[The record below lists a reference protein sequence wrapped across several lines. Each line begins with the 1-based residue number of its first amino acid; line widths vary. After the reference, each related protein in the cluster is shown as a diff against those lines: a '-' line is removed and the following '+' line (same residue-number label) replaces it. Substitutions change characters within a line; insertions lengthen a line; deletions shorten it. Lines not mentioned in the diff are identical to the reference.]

1 MEEKNI
7 NKNSLLAN
15 MQFIENDK
23 NDFNDRLN
31 LCLKLVSLLKGIYS
45 KDKNKYLFIYYRLNR
60 DLGSLYFTQNYYELS
75 ELYFETSIKLFE
87 DNKNFDLESP
97 TNICITK
104 EMLSQVKMML
114 FLMSGT
120 KEKLNNAAELL
131 KFIENNY
138 DDNWSDRFKQNLI
151 KRRNIYNNIID
162 GNLKTVV
169 SMIIPYHIIL
179 SDKKIYFKYK
189 DIKCSIFCETVK
201 LSENG
206 LIVGNNVYNEKD
218 IYGLFNKTKITV
230 EIGKYVNL
238 KNWIKVNKE
247 IESVCEPLT
256 VAINVYN
263 YFLKK
268 YIRATKRYWLNDVN
282 EKMIINYEMSAF
294 AGDYEIQN
302 IPFTASLS
310 LSSSGDKNISLSD
323 EDIECLK
330 YELINNKDEDC
341 LNYLFEAKKYYLV
354 KDYRNAII
362 LVNIALENFSFH
374 FAKKYLIKYKDEQYI
389 DNFLS
394 GKVNYEDFYLK
405 DYIKK
410 EDFIS
415 AMQKKLITANPP
427 SIYTIYKECNKHE
440 SLPINR
446 TRLNKMINSIKS
458 ERNNIVHGKA
468 IKKDLRFVA
477 EEAIENFEKLLN
489 ILDKI
494 N

>member
-1 MEEKNI
+1 MEKNI

-15 MQFIENDK
+15 MQFVENDK
-23 NDFNDRLN
+23 NNFNDRLN
-31 LCLKLVSLLKGIYS
+31 LCLKLVSILKEIYLN
-45 KDKNKYLFIYYRLNR
+45 DKNEYLFIYYRLNR
-60 DLGSLYFTQNYYELS
+60 NLGSLYFTQNNYELS
-75 ELYFETSIKLFE
+75 EFYFETSIKLFE

-114 FLMSGT
+114 FLISG
-120 KEKLNNAAELL
+120 KEEKLNNADELL

-138 DDNWSDRFKQNLI
+138 DDTWSDIFKQNLVT
-151 KRRNIYNNIID
+151 RRNIYNNIINS
-162 GNLKTVV
+162 NLKTVV

-189 DIKCSIFCETVK
+189 DIECSIFCETVK
-201 LSENG
+201 LSENSF
-206 LIVGNNVYNEKD
+206 IVGNNVYNEKD
-218 IYGLFNKTKITV
+218 IYGLFNKTKITI

-256 VAINVYN
+256 IAINIYN

-330 YELINNKDEDC
+330 YELISNKDEDW

-374 FAKKYLIKYKDEQYI
+374 FTKKYLMKYKDEQYV

-394 GKVNYEDFYLK
+394 GKVNYENFFFFY
-405 DYIKK
+405 YIKE

-415 AMQKKLITANPP
+415 SKHKKLIADNPP
-427 SIYTIYKECNKHE
+427 SIYMVYKECNKYE
-440 SLPINR
+440 LLPISR

-458 ERNNIVHGKA
+458 ERNNIVHGKT

-477 EEAIENFEKLLN
+477 EEAIENFEKLLQ